1 MGAAVRCR
9 RASTGV
15 HMAYASQ
22 PSSNAAQIE
31 DWNAALG
38 RTWTQFQEQLER
50 QLDPLGQETIRAL
63 APVPGEHILD
73 IGCGCG
79 ATTLDL
85 AVRVGR
91 GGSVVGVDVSVPM
104 LDVARQRS
112 RPADAGPAEFLQL
125 DAQHDTLGSA
135 FDAAFSRF
143 GVMFFSDPVA
153 AFRNILTSLKH
164 DGRLVFVCWRRLEE
178 NPWVRVPLE
187 AAWPFLPGAAPA
199 DPTAPGPFAFAE
211 ASRVR
216 SILIDA
222 GFASVAATPFD
233 SLIGGADLEQT
244 LKLALR
250 VGPLGAALREHPE
263 LEPRVIGP
271 VREALRNYLTAAGV
285 RMPSATWIMSARR
298 D

>member
-1 MGAAVRCR
+1 MAC
-9 RASTGV
+9 ASK
-15 HMAYASQ
+15 

-31 DWNAALG
+31 DWNAAVG

-50 QLDPLGQETIRAL
+50 QLEPLGREALRAL
-63 APVPGEHILD
+63 APIPGEHILD

-85 AVRVGR
+85 AVRVGPV
-91 GGSVVGVDVSVPM
+91 GSVVGVDVSVPM
-104 LDVARQRS
+104 LDVARRRS
-112 RPADAGPAEFLQL
+112 RPADAGAAEFLQL

-153 AFRNILTSLKH
+153 AFKNTLTSLKPG
-164 DGRLVFVCWRRLEE
+164 GRLVFVCWRRLEE

-187 AAWPFLPGAAPA
+187 AARPFLPDTAPA
-199 DPTAPGPFAFAE
+199 DPTAPGPFAFAA
-211 ASRVR
+211 ASRAR

-233 SLIGGADLEQT
+233 TLIGGADLEQT

-263 LEPRVIGP
+263 LEPPVAGP
-271 VREALRNYLTAAGV
+271 VRDALRSYLTAAGV
-285 RMPSATWIMSARR
+285 QMRCATWIVSARR

>member
-1 MGAAVRCR
+1 MGGA
-9 RASTGV
+9 V
-15 HMAYASQ
+15 HMAYASK

-31 DWNAALG
+31 DWNAAVG

-50 QLDPLGQETIRAL
+50 QLDPLGREAIRAL
-63 APVPGEHILD
+63 APMPGEHILD
-73 IGCGCG
+73 VGCGCG

-85 AVRVGR
+85 AVRVGPV
-91 GGSVVGVDVSVPM
+91 GSVVGVDISVPM
-104 LDVARQRS
+104 LDVARRRP
-112 RPADAGPAEFLQL
+112 RPADAGAAEFLQL
-125 DAQHDTLGSA
+125 DAQYDPLGPV

-153 AFRNILTSLKH
+153 AFKNILTSLKH
-164 DGRLVFVCWRRLEE
+164 GGRLAFVCWRRLEE

-187 AAWPFLPGAAPA
+187 AARPFLPDAAPA
-199 DPTAPGPFAFAE
+199 DPSAPGPFAFTA
-211 ASRVR
+211 ASRTP

-233 SLIGGADLEQT
+233 TLVGGADLAQT

-250 VGPLGAALREHPE
+250 VGPLGAALRERPE
-263 LEPRVIGP
+263 LEPLVTGP
-271 VREALRNYLTAAGV
+271 VREALRDYLTAAGV
-285 RMPSATWIMSARR
+285 RMPCATWIISARR

>member
-1 MGAAVRCR
+1 
-9 RASTGV
+9 
-15 HMAYASQ
+15 MAYASK
-22 PSSNAAQIE
+22 PSSNAAQIA
-31 DWNAALG
+31 DWNAAVG

-50 QLDPLGQETIRAL
+50 QLDPLGREALRAL
-63 APVPGEHILD
+63 APMPGEHILD

-91 GGSVVGVDVSVPM
+91 AGSVVGVDVSVPM
-104 LDVARQRS
+104 LEVARRRS
-112 RPADAGPAEFLQL
+112 RPADAGRAEFLQL
-125 DAQHDTLGSA
+125 DAQHDALGSAA

-164 DGRLVFVCWRRLEE
+164 GGRLVFVCWRRLED

-187 AAWPFLPGAAPA
+187 AARPFLADAAPA
-199 DPTAPGPFAFAE
+199 DPTAPGPFAFAA

-263 LEPRVIGP
+263 LEPLVTGP

-285 RMPSATWIMSARR
+285 RMPCATWIISARTNGR
-298 D
+298 QLSA

>member
-1 MGAAVRCR
+1 MAA
-9 RASTGV
+9 ASK
-15 HMAYASQ
+15 

-31 DWNAALG
+31 DWNAAVG

-50 QLDPLGQETIRAL
+50 QLDPLGREALRAL
-63 APVPGEHILD
+63 APMPGEHILD

-91 GGSVVGVDVSVPM
+91 VGSVVGVDVSVPM

-112 RPADAGPAEFLQL
+112 RPADAGRAEFLQL

-153 AFRNILTSLKH
+153 AFKNILASLKH
-164 DGRLVFVCWRRLEE
+164 DGRLAFVCWRRLEE
-178 NPWVRVPLE
+178 NPWVRVPLD
-187 AAWPFLPGAAPA
+187 AARPFLPGAAPA
-199 DPTAPGPFAFAE
+199 DPTAPGPFAFAA

-233 SLIGGADLEQT
+233 SLIGGADVEQT

-263 LEPRVIGP
+263 LEPLVTGP
-271 VREALRNYLTAAGV
+271 VREALQNYLTAAGV
-285 RMPSATWIMSARR
+285 RMPCATWIISARR

>member
-1 MGAAVRCR
+1 MAC
-9 RASTGV
+9 ASK
-15 HMAYASQ
+15 
-22 PSSNAAQIE
+22 PSSNAAQIQ
-31 DWNAALG
+31 DWNAAVG

-50 QLDPLGQETIRAL
+50 QLGPLGREALRAL
-63 APVPGEHILD
+63 APMPGEHILD

-85 AVRVGR
+85 AVRVGPV
-91 GGSVVGVDVSVPM
+91 GSVVGVDVSVPM
-104 LDVARQRS
+104 LEVARRRS
-112 RPADAGPAEFLQL
+112 RPADAGRAEFLQL

-153 AFRNILTSLKH
+153 AFRNILTALKPG
-164 DGRLVFVCWRRLEE
+164 GRLVFVCWRRLEE

-187 AAWPFLPGAAPA
+187 AARPFLPEAAPA
-199 DPTAPGPFAFAE
+199 DPTAPGPFAFA
-211 ASRVR
+211 AAARAR

-233 SLIGGADLEQT
+233 SLIGGADFEQT

-263 LEPRVIGP
+263 LEPLVTGP
-271 VREALRNYLTAAGV
+271 VREALRDYLTAAGV
-285 RMPSATWIMSARR
+285 RMPCATWIISARR

>member
-1 MGAAVRCR
+1 MGGA
-9 RASTGV
+9 G
-15 HMAYASQ
+15 HMADASK

-31 DWNAALG
+31 DWNAAVG

-50 QLDPLGQETIRAL
+50 QLDPLGREAIGAL
-63 APVPGEHILD
+63 APLPGEHILD
-73 IGCGCG
+73 VGCGCG

-85 AVRVGR
+85 AVRVGPV
-91 GGSVVGVDVSVPM
+91 GSVVGVDVSVPM
-104 LDVARQRS
+104 LDVARGRS
-112 RPADAGPAEFLQL
+112 RPADAGRAEFLQL

-153 AFRNILTSLKH
+153 AFKNILTALKH
-164 DGRLVFVCWRRLEE
+164 GGRLAFVCWRRLED
-178 NPWVRVPLE
+178 NPWVHVPL
-187 AAWPFLPGAAPA
+187 AAARPFLPDAAPA
-199 DPTAPGPFAFAE
+199 DPAAPGPFAFAA

-216 SILIDA
+216 SILLDA

-233 SLIGGADLEQT
+233 TLIGGADLEQS

-263 LEPRVIGP
+263 LEPLVTGP
-271 VREALRNYLTAAGV
+271 VAEALRNYLTAAGV
-285 RMPSATWIMSARR
+285 RMPCATWIISARR
-298 D
+298 

>member
-1 MGAAVRCR
+1 
-9 RASTGV
+9 
-15 HMAYASQ
+15 MAYASK

-31 DWNAALG
+31 DWNAAVG

-50 QLDPLGQETIRAL
+50 QLDPLGREAIRAL
-63 APVPGEHILD
+63 APMPGEHILD
-73 IGCGCG
+73 VGCGCG

-91 GGSVVGVDVSVPM
+91 LGSVVGVDVSVPM

-112 RPADAGPAEFLQL
+112 RPADAGRAEFLQL

-153 AFRNILTSLKH
+153 AFKNILSSLKH
-164 DGRLVFVCWRRLEE
+164 GGRLAFVCWRRLEE

-187 AAWPFLPGAAPA
+187 AARPFLADAAPA
-199 DPTAPGPFAFAE
+199 DAAAPGPFAFAA
-211 ASRVR
+211 ASRAR

-222 GFASVAATPFD
+222 GFASVAAAPFD
-233 SLIGGADLEQT
+233 SLVGGADVEQT

-263 LEPRVIGP
+263 LEPLVTGP
-271 VREALRNYLTAAGV
+271 VREALRDYLTAAGV
-285 RMPSATWIMSARR
+285 RMPCATWIISARR
-298 D
+298 E

>member
-1 MGAAVRCR
+1 
-9 RASTGV
+9 
-15 HMAYASQ
+15 MAYASK
-22 PSSNAAQIE
+22 PSSNASQIA
-31 DWNAALG
+31 DWNAAVG

-50 QLDPLGQETIRAL
+50 QLDPLGREALRAL
-63 APVPGEHILD
+63 APMPGEHILD

-91 GGSVVGVDVSVPM
+91 AGSVVGVDVSVPM
-104 LDVARQRS
+104 LEVARRRS
-112 RPADAGPAEFLQL
+112 RPADAGRAEFLQL
-125 DAQHDTLGSA
+125 DAQHDALGSAA

-164 DGRLVFVCWRRLEE
+164 GGRLVFVCWRRLED

-187 AAWPFLPGAAPA
+187 AARPFLADAAPA
-199 DPTAPGPFAFAE
+199 DPTAPGPFAFAA

-263 LEPRVIGP
+263 LEPLVTGP

-285 RMPSATWIMSARR
+285 RMPCATWIISARTNGR
-298 D
+298 QLSA